1 MPAGTDGTHGT
12 HGDGMDWPEQH
23 RTTWIIGAA
32 SNAALLAAL
41 GILLSPASKRGV
53 ATVMV
58 VVGLGAGIGAVLA
71 GVLPPRLRQL
81 TVMERLNNAAFTLV
95 AAVAALIASQL
106 AEPWTVIIPGLVGGL
121 LIGRALRLERPKPKS
136 DS

>member
-41 GILLSPASKRGV
+41 GLLLSPASKRGV